1 MVCEPMRVTR
11 LNVAGEIAV
20 VVAVLAV
27 LLYELVYADTAARVL
42 AVVAVAAG
50 AALCQVTTRWLRE
63 RPGETGKVQLA
74 IALCVGG
81 SFVFAD
87 RLPRTAFV
95 LVCALVAGFLATALV
110 GLRRSLRAQGSA

>member
-1 MVCEPMRVTR
+1 MRVTR

-20 VVAVLAV
+20 AVAVIAV
-27 LLYELVYADTAARVL
+27 LLYELVYADTAARAL
-42 AVVAVAAG
+42 AIVALIAG
-50 AALCQVTTRWLRE
+50 AALCQVTTRWLRR
-63 RPGETGKVQLA
+63 RPDETGKAQLV

-95 LVCALVAGFLATALV
+95 LVCAFVAGFLVTALV
-110 GLRRSLRAQGSA
+110 GLRGSLRAHGST

>member
-1 MVCEPMRVTR
+1 MRVTR

-20 VVAVLAV
+20 VVVVIAVLV
-27 LLYELVYADTAARVL
+27 YELVYADAGARVL
-42 AVVAVAAG
+42 AIVALAAG
-50 AALCQVTTRWLRE
+50 GVLSRLTARRLRE
-63 RPGETGKVQLA
+63 HPGETGRVQLA

-95 LVCALVAGFLATALV
+95 LVCAFVAGFLATALV
-110 GLRRSLRAQGSA
+110 GLRGSLRAQGST